1 MSIAR
6 SVKIS
11 LAFVGLLVGA
21 GFATGQEVI
30 QYFISFG
37 QIGIWGAVLSGV
49 LMVAAGVVILQLG
62 SYFLAEEH
70 NMVFRHV
77 SHPFVSKALDVS
89 ITLTLF
95 AVGFVMLAG
104 AGSTL
109 NQQFGLPTWIG
120 AGLMTVLV
128 MITGLLDVDKV
139 SNIISAVT
147 PLIVIAV
154 LVAFVHTL
162 ATLPG
167 DLSGLDEIATLA
179 DSPVRPWWLSGL
191 NYTGMALLLGVSM
204 CLVIGGT
211 VPDPREAGLGGFLG
225 GLLFSVLLLMNCVTL
240 YLSSARIEGAE
251 VPMLKIFE
259 AIHPIASLLMVIV
272 VFLMICNTAI
282 GMFYALGRRLTAS
295 RPHRYRPVFLLVCLI
310 GYAVS
315 FAGFGTLMSYA
326 YPAIGYVGMVMIV
339 IVCTWWVKER
349 GTIVEETGRRF
360 RMRALLTL
368 RTDPSRRFSRKHA
381 AMLDDVAEG
390 SNVEPAT
397 ITGAIELQ
405 VERLLEHDH
414 SQEQEQDQDQ
424 ELEQEPPA
432 R

>member
-21 GFATGQEVI
+21 GFATGQEAI
-30 QYFISFG
+30 QYFVSFG
-37 QIGIWGAVLSGV
+37 RIGIWGAVLAGL

-77 SHPFVSKALDVS
+77 SHPVVSRALDVS

-109 NQQFGLPTWIG
+109 NQQFGIPAWLG
-120 AGLMTVLV
+120 AGVMTLLV
-128 MITGLLDVDKV
+128 MVTGLLDVDKV

-147 PLIVIAV
+147 PLIVVAV
-154 LVAFVHTL
+154 VVAFVHTL
-162 ATLPG
+162 TTLPA
-167 DLSGLDEIATLA
+167 DLSGLESIATLA

-240 YLSSARIEGAE
+240 YLSSAQTEGAE
-251 VPMLKIFE
+251 VPMLKIFDS
-259 AIHPIASLLMVIV
+259 IHPVASLLMVIV
-272 VFLMICNTAI
+272 VFLMIYNTAI

-295 RPHRYRPVFLLVCLI
+295 RPQHYRPVFLLACLL

-315 FAGFGTLMSYA
+315 FAGFGNLMSYA
-326 YPAIGYVGMVMIV
+326 YPAIGYVGMAMIL
-339 IVCTWWVKER
+339 IVCTWWLKER

-368 RTDPSRRFSRKHA
+368 RTDPERRFSRRHA
-381 AMLDDVAEG
+381 AMLHDVAEE

-397 ITGAIELQ
+397 ITGAIELE
-405 VERLLEHDH
+405 VERMLEPETQ
-414 SQEQEQDQDQ
+414 QEDES
-424 ELEQEPPA
+424 LT